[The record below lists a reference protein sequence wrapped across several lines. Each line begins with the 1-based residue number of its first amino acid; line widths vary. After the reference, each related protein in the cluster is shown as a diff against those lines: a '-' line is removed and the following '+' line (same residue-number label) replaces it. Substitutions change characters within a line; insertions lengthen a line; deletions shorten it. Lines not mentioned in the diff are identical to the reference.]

1 MFKIAVVDDDE
12 NFLKAVSDYVV
23 RYMTEKEVA
32 YEVIKLR
39 DGMDFFNIRNIDYDI
54 ILMDIKMPLLDGM
67 EAAKK
72 LRANG
77 CGAQLIFVTSM
88 AQYAIQGY
96 EVDAISFLLKPVTYF
111 GLCEGMNN
119 AIKNIT
125 RHENDD
131 IKIVISTRNNTITIS
146 ASSIHYVEVQGMK

>member
-77 CGAQLIFVTSM
+77 CGAQLIFVTRM

-111 GLCEGMNN
+111 GLCEAMNN
-119 AIKNIT
+119 AIKNIS

-146 ASSIHYVEVQGMK
+146 ASSILYVEVQGMK